1 MGMIEAALPT
11 MPAAGVSIGTNRVA
25 AVPQGWITDGAVQGV
40 AINSA
45 AAGLL
50 FGMLMTQL
58 AGGMSQPA
66 TGNET
71 DAKAPKDSE
80 TPRQP
85 SPDATSVLASLVPLF
100 VSVAEPQPS
109 NAPAAHAPDAV
120 SSDGATLP
128 SLALATLTAV
138 AATTPSVQPAL
149 SMPDSAPVESQPG
162 TPPAAG
168 TPDAVSSGATILTP
182 PTVATVG
189 ALTATRSA
197 AHSDLPMDFRGPGE
211 ILAATPA
218 ENQVP
223 VAVDTHAQGQMVQTI
238 LTTIPATGEPKNP
251 SGTATASDAGADLGQ
266 ALPSPVASIDK
277 KSDQLPSVQSSIG
290 IDATLTK
297 KRDEPRDDVRV
308 VDLTPTGSE
317 KIRAEFLAGPAPSPS
332 TSTDPAAL
340 PKAAVVAD
348 DAPAAITPRE
358 TIHLQLSP
366 SDLGRLTLHV
376 SVQSQQVQATVSV
389 EHRGLGEFLTAS
401 QGALDGALRQHGL
414 RLEELHIDTM
424 GNPDVLGAGAGR
436 TGLLDHGQP
445 RQDSPGFDR
454 ELLTRPRPESEVSS
468 TRADVLEPLGS
479 RHRINLF
486 A

>member
-1 MGMIEAALPT
+1 
-11 MPAAGVSIGTNRVA
+11 
-25 AVPQGWITDGAVQGV
+25 
-40 AINSA
+40 
-45 AAGLL
+45 
-50 FGMLMTQL
+50 
-58 AGGMSQPA
+58 
-66 TGNET
+66 
-71 DAKAPKDSE
+71 
-80 TPRQP
+80 
-85 SPDATSVLASLVPLF
+85 
-100 VSVAEPQPS
+100 
-109 NAPAAHAPDAV
+109 
-120 SSDGATLP
+120 
-128 SLALATLTAV
+128 
-138 AATTPSVQPAL
+138 
-149 SMPDSAPVESQPG
+149 
-162 TPPAAG
+162 
-168 TPDAVSSGATILTP
+168 
-182 PTVATVG
+182 
-189 ALTATRSA
+189 
-197 AHSDLPMDFRGPGE
+197 MDFRGPGE
-211 ILAATPA
+211 ILAAAPV

-251 SGTATASDAGADLGQ
+251 SGTATASDAGSGLGQ
-266 ALPSPVASIDK
+266 ASSFPVASIDK
-277 KSDQLPSVQSSIG
+277 KSDQLQTSVQSSIG

-308 VDLTPTGSE
+308 VDLTPIGSE
-317 KIRAEFLAGPAPSPS
+317 KIRAEFLAGPAPPPS

-454 ELLTRPRPESEVSS
+454 EPLTRPRPESEVSS

>member
-1 MGMIEAALPT
+1 MPSEAISTVHSPCES
-11 MPAAGVSIGTNRVA
+11 SI
-25 AVPQGWITDGAVQGV
+25 
-40 AINSA
+40 
-45 AAGLL
+45 
-50 FGMLMTQL
+50 
-58 AGGMSQPA
+58 
-66 TGNET
+66 
-71 DAKAPKDSE
+71 
-80 TPRQP
+80 
-85 SPDATSVLASLVPLF
+85 
-100 VSVAEPQPS
+100 
-109 NAPAAHAPDAV
+109 
-120 SSDGATLP
+120 
-128 SLALATLTAV
+128 
-138 AATTPSVQPAL
+138 
-149 SMPDSAPVESQPG
+149 
-162 TPPAAG
+162 
-168 TPDAVSSGATILTP
+168 SSGLQTCA
-182 PTVATVG
+182 
-189 ALTATRSA
+189 
-197 AHSDLPMDFRGPGE
+197 
-211 ILAATPA
+211 AATPV

-251 SGTATASDAGADLGQ
+251 SGTATASDAGSGLGQ

-277 KSDQLPSVQSSIG
+277 KSDQLQASVQSSIG

-297 KRDEPRDDVRV
+297 KRDEPRDDVKV
-308 VDLTPTGSE
+308 VDLTPIGSE

-401 QGALDGALRQHGL
+401 QGSLDGALRQHGL

-424 GNPDVLGAGAGR
+424 GNPEVLGAGAGR

-454 ELLTRPRPESEVSS
+454 EPLTRPRPESEVSS